1 MGFEKLVDAVGGVP
15 LWFDAPVRD
24 RHTGLDVPQAE
35 CVVLNGEQ
43 ARKFVRS
50 RYLEYQDEDGDW
62 ISDPTADLG
71 RITRQQVFVRRAV
84 AKAVDEGLSN
94 PITLNELVSAGV
106 ANVSL
111 DEQLDAG
118 DLLGIGEAF
127 SKYDSDDLMGYSIPS
142 EPMTHLGRRE
152 GASFR

>member
-1 MGFEKLVDAVGGVP
+1 M
-15 LWFDAPVRD
+15 
-24 RHTGLDVPQAE
+24 
-35 CVVLNGEQ
+35 LNGEQ

-62 ISDPTADLG
+62 HSDPTADLG

-84 AKAVDEGLSN
+84 AKAVSEGLSN

-111 DEQLDAG
+111 DEHLDAG
-118 DLLGIGEAF
+118 DLLGHRRGVRRLRLRRPRGLQHPERA
-127 SKYDSDDLMGYSIPS
+127 DDDV
-142 EPMTHLGRRE
+142 GRRRW
-152 GASFR
+152 SSR